1 MMRIPNVGLRFQRYA
16 DGEFNYFEGVES
28 CDECGCEIERGETFV
43 HIELWNRRLG
53 YGEVSLCS
61 VQCERDYALT
71 GLFHS
76 RPTNINAISVG
87 AQPKDS
93 WVVLPSPPEYGGV
106 VDWEVANSWQND
118 HKDLKGGDV
127 RYRGQYARD
136 PYQSFMSVEQ
146 KRAVM
151 LETRDA
157 DGLSMSDFSD
167 REKTLKIDLS
177 EATTLS
183 DLDLILK
190 AQPIDAHNQVENDE
204 KKRIGGGE

>member
-28 CDECGCEIERGETFV
+28 CDQCGSEIERGETFV

-61 VQCERDYALT
+61 VQCERDYPLT

-118 HKDLKGGDV
+118 HKDLKGGEV
-127 RYRGQYARD
+127 RYRGRYARD
-136 PYQSFMSVEQ
+136 PDQSVMSVED
-146 KRAVM
+146 KHRVM
-151 LETRDA
+151 LETRDLP
-157 DGLSMSDFSD
+157 DV
-167 REKTLKIDLS
+167 
-177 EATTLS
+177 EALPEH
-183 DLDLILK
+183 LDLVLK
-190 AQPIDAHNQVENDE
+190 AVPIDSHSKLEDYQTIRIEGDNQ
-204 KKRIGGGE
+204 